1 MKGFGI
7 EDMDDLTVKAS
18 AILMTRE
25 CQKRGIKLYG
35 N

>member
-1 MKGFGI
+1 MGFGL
-7 EDMDDLTVKAS
+7 ENMNDEAVKMS
-18 AILMTRE
+18 AIIMTQE